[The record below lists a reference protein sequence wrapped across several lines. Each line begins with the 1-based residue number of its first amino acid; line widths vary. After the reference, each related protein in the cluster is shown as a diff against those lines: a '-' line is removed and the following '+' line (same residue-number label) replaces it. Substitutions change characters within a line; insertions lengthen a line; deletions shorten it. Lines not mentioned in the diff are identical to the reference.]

1 MQLLYQVLSSGE
13 HNAILCQYPGTGSQ
27 EPSVDNSLGSV
38 YRVRYTLLGAQLLSE
53 HTLFSSSHAES
64 EHGAVW
70 PCFRAQKWEPG
81 PCLHTVFVSL
91 ESTTF

>member
-38 YRVRYTLLGAQLLSE
+38 CTRCWALSYYLNIPFFQVAMQNPNMVLVR
-53 HTLFSSSHAES
+53 
-64 EHGAVW
+64 